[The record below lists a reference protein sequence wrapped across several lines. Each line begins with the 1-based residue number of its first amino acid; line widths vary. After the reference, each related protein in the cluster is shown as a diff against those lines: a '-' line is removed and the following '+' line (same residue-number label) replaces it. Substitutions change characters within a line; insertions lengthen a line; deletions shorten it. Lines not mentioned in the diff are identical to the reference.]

1 MLVAIFY
8 PIFDGGIEQI
18 LQVYRG
24 LTGRAD
30 PVNGVANG
38 KVEEDTSTSPS
49 SPSAG
54 SVSDEPQA
62 KEMKTEDL

>member
-18 LQVYRG
+18 LQIYRG
-24 LTGRAD
+24 LTGRTN

-38 KVEEDTSTSPS
+38 KEEGDTSTS

-54 SVSDEPQA
+54 SVSDVPQA
-62 KEMKTEDL
+62 KETKTED